1 MGAKLDIIGSEL
13 LQLPESD
20 RRALIKTLLDSLD
33 VDAELDEIWFQEIER
48 RDAEMESGESAPVDS
63 DAAFA
68 QVRAN
73 LGFA

>member
-33 VDAELDEIWFQEIER
+33 VDAELDELWFQEIER
-48 RDAEMESGESAPVDS
+48 REAEIDSGESAPIEVDS
-63 DAAFA
+63 AFA
-68 QVRAN
+68 QVRAS
-73 LGFA
+73 LGFV

>member
-1 MGAKLDIIGSEL
+1 MAISDK
-13 LQLPESD
+13 SD

-33 VDAELDEIWFQEIER
+33 VDAELDELWFQEIER
-48 RDAEMESGESAPVDS
+48 RDEEMESGVSAPVDS
-63 DAAFA
+63 DVAFA